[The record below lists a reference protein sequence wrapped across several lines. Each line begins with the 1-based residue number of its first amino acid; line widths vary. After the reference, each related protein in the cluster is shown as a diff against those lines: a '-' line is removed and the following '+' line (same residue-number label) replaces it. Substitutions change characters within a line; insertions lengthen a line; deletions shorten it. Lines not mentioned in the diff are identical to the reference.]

1 MGIARRDIL
10 IGLAGLP
17 LAAVLAD
24 PRLARAA
31 AAGLETVTIATAGGR
46 EVSAALGVPAA
57 LPAPAVLLVHEW
69 WGLNDQI
76 KSVAAA
82 LADAGY
88 LALAIDLYE
97 GQVTDDPG
105 KARELVGT
113 VDAAAATDT
122 CASWVAWLRGHES
135 GTGEV
140 GTVGWC
146 FGGGWSLNASLAAP
160 VDATVVYYGNVKKG
174 REQLAGPR
182 GARARPL
189 RHPRQVD
196 RPRHGG
202 GLRGGDGG
210 GRQERREPL
219 VRGRP
224 RFRQPDRRPLRRGR
238 RCARVATDSDVL
250 RGPSHVR
257 RRARPSWDGLATG
270 RDRGP
275 PLCGALAS
283 CAPRASRATAPAAGR
298 LP

>member
-31 AAGLETVTIATAGGR
+31 AAGLETVTITTEGGQ

-97 GQVTDDPG
+97 GHVTDDPG
-105 KARELVGT
+105 KARELVGA

-122 CASWVAWLRGHES
+122 CASWVEWLRGHEN
-135 GTGEV
+135 GTGKV

-146 FGGGWSLNASLAAP
+146 FGGGWSLNASIAAP
-160 VDATVVYYGNVKKG
+160 VDATIVYYGNVK
-174 REQLAGPR
+174 RERERLAALAGPVLGHFATR
-182 GARARPL
+182 DKWINQDMVDGFEAEMTAAGKSAENHWYEADHGFANPTSARYDEEDA
-189 RHPRQVD
+189 
-196 RPRHGG
+196 
-202 GLRGGDGG
+202 
-210 GRQERREPL
+210 
-219 VRGRP
+219 
-224 RFRQPDRRPLRRGR
+224 
-238 RCARVATDSDVL
+238 
-250 RGPSHVR
+250 
-257 RRARPSWDGLATG
+257 
-270 RDRGP
+270 
-275 PLCGALAS
+275 ALAWRRTL
-283 CAPRASRATAPAAGR
+283 AFFEANLT
-298 LP
+298 

>member
-46 EVSAALGVPAA
+46 EVAAALGVPAA

-76 KSVAAA
+76 KSVAAS

-88 LALAIDLYE
+88 LALAIDLYQ

-105 KARELVGT
+105 KARELVGA
-113 VDAAAATDT
+113 VDAVAATDT
-122 CASWVAWLRGHES
+122 CASWVAWLRGHGN
-135 GTGEV
+135 GTGKV

-174 REQLAGPR
+174 RDQLAALAGPVLGHFATR
-182 GARARPL
+182 DRWINQEMVEGFEAEMAAAGKSAENHWYKADHGFANPTGARYDEEGA
-189 RHPRQVD
+189 
-196 RPRHGG
+196 
-202 GLRGGDGG
+202 
-210 GRQERREPL
+210 
-219 VRGRP
+219 
-224 RFRQPDRRPLRRGR
+224 
-238 RCARVATDSDVL
+238 
-250 RGPSHVR
+250 
-257 RRARPSWDGLATG
+257 
-270 RDRGP
+270 
-275 PLCGALAS
+275 ALAWQRTL
-283 CAPRASRATAPAAGR
+283 AFFAAH
-298 LP
+298 LA